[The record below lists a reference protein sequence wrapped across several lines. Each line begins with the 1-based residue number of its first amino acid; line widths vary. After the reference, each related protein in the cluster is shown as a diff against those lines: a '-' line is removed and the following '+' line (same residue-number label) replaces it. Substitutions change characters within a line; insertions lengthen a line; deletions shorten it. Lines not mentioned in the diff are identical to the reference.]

1 MADTSNTTGTARR
14 RLTRAESQVQTR
26 QRLLDAATEVFS
38 RRGFHAAS
46 VEEVAE
52 TAGFSKGAVYSN
64 FSSKEELFLAL
75 LDRHLEQELHAVTS
89 LFASGP
95 EDEDSHQ
102 RPRPAPAPFAR
113 HLEETRTW
121 NLLTMEFWLYA
132 MRDERARERLAARY
146 RAARVQL
153 AARLRERFRAD
164 GGSPP
169 VSADY
174 LAWAVLALGTG
185 LAVQA
190 YLEPGALPDGLYRAV
205 ISQLLGGE
213 PPSSATVD

>member
-1 MADTSNTTGTARR
+1 MSDTPDTAGMARR
-14 RLTRAESQVQTR
+14 RLTRAESQQRTR
-26 QRLLDAATEVFS
+26 GRLLDAATEVFS
-38 RRGFHAAS
+38 QRGFHAAS

-64 FSSKEELFLAL
+64 FDSKEELFFAL
-75 LDRHLEQELHAVTS
+75 LDRHLEQELHAVAS
-89 LFASGP
+89 LFTSGP
-95 EDEDSHQ
+95 EDVRTPQ
-102 RPRPAPAPFAR
+102 LPGAAPAPFAR

-146 RAARVQL
+146 RAARAQL
-153 AARLRERFRAD
+153 AARLRERSRAE
-164 GGSPP
+164 GSSPP
-169 VSADY
+169 VPAEF

-205 ISQLLGGE
+205 IGQLLGGE
-213 PPSSATVD
+213 PPGGETGD